1 MAEDKTQLLNAL
13 RVDRTA
19 RPEPSRV
26 SSRWTTIA
34 IGVALAIA
42 AAAGGWTY
50 AARER
55 ALPVHVATARSLP
68 KDTSGPGSAALLDA
82 TGYVVAHRQA
92 TVGPK
97 IAGKLRDVLVEEGV
111 RVEAGQ
117 IIAHL
122 DDSNAMAAL
131 AQAKASL
138 EQAETIAADARPV
151 YERNQAQF
159 AKGLISRETFDNGRS
174 TFDQAQTAVL
184 VARAALAVAQQNE
197 DDTVVRA
204 PYSGVVT
211 AKAAQAGEI
220 ISPLSAGA
228 GFTRTGIATIV
239 DMDSLE
245 VDVDVSENF
254 INRVRPAQPCSVTL
268 NAYTDWRI
276 PGHVIAVVPTAD
288 RAKATVEVR
297 VAIDAKDPRIL
308 PEMGARVGFLADA
321 KQERATPAM
330 VAVPGGV
337 AVPSEAIV
345 ASGDQGAAFVVHD
358 DHVERR
364 TVKLGQRTSD
374 GQIVLSGLSTGE
386 NVVVGNL
393 DALKDGAKVR
403 IEN

>member
-13 RVDRTA
+13 RIDRAA
-19 RPEPSRV
+19 RPAPARAT
-26 SSRWTTIA
+26 SRWTTVA
-34 IGVALAIA
+34 IGAALAIA
-42 AAAGGWTY
+42 VAVGGATY
-50 AARER
+50 AFRER
-55 ALPVHVATARSLP
+55 AQPVRVTTARSLP
-68 KDTSGPGSAALLDA
+68 KGASTPVSAALLDA
-82 TGYVVAHRQA
+82 TGYVVAHREA

-97 IAGKLRDVLVEEGV
+97 VAGKLRDVLVEEGM

-131 AQAKASL
+131 NQAKASL
-138 EQAETIAADARPV
+138 EQAQTIAADARPV
-151 YERNQAQF
+151 YERNEAQF
-159 AKGLISRETFDNGRS
+159 TKGLISRDTFDNGKS

-204 PYSGVVT
+204 PFSGVVT

-254 INRVRPAQPCSVTL
+254 INRVRPEQRCTVTL
-268 NAYTDWRI
+268 NAYADWRI

-321 KQERATPAM
+321 KPEQVTQAPAAT
-330 VAVPGGV
+330 PGGV
-337 AVPSEAIV
+337 AVPPEAI
-345 ASGDQGAAFVVHD
+345 ATSGDQAAVFVVND

-364 TVKLGQRTSD
+364 AVKLGPRTSD
-374 GQIVLSGLSTGE
+374 GQLVLSGLSTGE

-393 DALKDGAKVR
+393 DKLADGAKVR
-403 IEN
+403 IER